1 MMLMGF
7 ISFTDKLPLLK
18 GPKIGNEVVGWER
31 QKEKK
36 NCESIR
42 YAVVVN
48 EGQCQKWDDQG
59 DQASGST
66 YL

>member
-36 NCESIR
+36 HHCKSIR
-42 YAVVVN
+42 YVVVQQVVN
-48 EGQCQKWDDQG
+48 EGQCQKWDDQV
-59 DQASGST
+59 DPLT
-66 YL
+66 Y

>member
-18 GPKIGNEVVGWER
+18 GPKIGNEVFGWER

-36 NCESIR
+36 NSERIS
-42 YAVVVN
+42 YAVVQQVVN
-48 EGQCQKWDDQG
+48 EGQCWKWDDQA
-59 DQASGST
+59 DPLT
-66 YL
+66 Y

>member
-48 EGQCQKWDDQG
+48 EG
-59 DQASGST
+59 
-66 YL
+66 